1 MSAHTNRSVATRRHK
16 RDTVL
21 KSTGEDR
28 RGTLLPCRTY
38 STHGRK
44 YKTRGR
50 PCGASSRRAGS
61 GCGGRMDRDSSLP
74 QARDPRQRT
83 IWRGQPRAAA
93 GFTLFPERFKISIR
107 HSLGFGIGRLC
118 RIRHSRHTFASRLV
132 MAGVDLRTVQELM
145 GHKTIA
151 MTCRYAHLG
160 SSHKLAAVDRLTANP
175 TQLENSTDTTKK
187 PAILRRV
194 ATKRLACSKYSKM
207 QSLHSSARAKL
218 ADARDLKST
227 ERMK

>member
-1 MSAHTNRSVATRRHK
+1 
-16 RDTVL
+16 
-21 KSTGEDR
+21 
-28 RGTLLPCRTY
+28 
-38 STHGRK
+38 
-44 YKTRGR
+44 
-50 PCGASSRRAGS
+50 
-61 GCGGRMDRDSSLP
+61 
-74 QARDPRQRT
+74 
-83 IWRGQPRAAA
+83 
-93 GFTLFPERFKISIR
+93 
-107 HSLGFGIGRLC
+107 
-118 RIRHSRHTFASRLV
+118 

-194 ATKRLACSKYSKM
+194 ATKRLACSKYCKM